1 MRVAFL
7 AALCWFAI
15 SSNPVLAD
23 VVAPITAVV
32 LYPGSATIIRTARV
46 TSDMTQVVISGLP
59 ANFDTQALRV
69 EGDSGIRVGQ
79 LAIKDVGRTEAVNP
93 AEATLEAKLQTLRDQ
108 EAAVDAEIKAA
119 EIVKAFLERLGGDG
133 SSATDKHGT
142 PVPLA
147 GVIDAIGRGANDSLG
162 RIQRATIQKREISK
176 KIGAQERD
184 LKRLRSGAR
193 DTRTVTV
200 SLAAERAGKLRLS
213 YQVSNAGWKPA
224 YRAELDSNAATVALE
239 RLAMVSQKASEDWNG
254 VKLILSTGQPR
265 LSPQAREPQPWLL
278 HYTPPTMSGAGT
290 APMAFAAQAAPA
302 PAPAA
307 MRARAPQAS
316 NESAEPPY
324 VPPTF
329 QTQGTFATEFELPSP
344 VNLPADG
351 REVSLVLN
359 KQTLAVKQRILV
371 APRTDKTG
379 FVTAE
384 ADRPE
389 GVWPEGTMQ
398 LFRDGSYVGVSHW
411 NPSTSARFK
420 LSFGRDELL
429 RVTADKFAENS
440 GTTGVFD
447 KQTQRKIADV
457 FGLTNMHKVAV
468 DVIVLESSPVSTSDE
483 IKVQATFDPKPTVEA
498 WEERRGVIAWEKT
511 MAPGETAKFGVSYSI
526 EYPKTGFVSGLR

>member
-7 AALCWFAI
+7 AALSWFAI

-46 TSDMTQVVISGLP
+46 TPDMTQVVISGLP

-69 EGDSGIRVGQ
+69 EGDPGIRVGQ

-133 SSATDKHGT
+133 SSATEKHGT

-200 SLAAERAGKLRLS
+200 SLAAERAGKLRLY

-278 HYTPPTMSGAGT
+278 HYTPPAVQGAG
-290 APMAFAAQAAPA
+290 MASMAS

-307 MRARAPQAS
+307 RAAPVAMRARVAQAS
-316 NESAEPPY
+316 DESAEPPY

-329 QTQGTFATEFELPSP
+329 QTQSTFATEFELPSP

-351 REVSLVLN
+351 REISLVLN
-359 KQTLAVKQRILV
+359 KQTLAVKQRILIV
-371 APRTDKTG
+371 PRIDKAG

-384 ADRPE
+384 MDRPE
-389 GVWPEGTMQ
+389 GVWPEGAMQ
-398 LFRDGSYVGVSHW
+398 LIRDGSYVGVSHW
-411 NPSTSARFK
+411 SPSASARFQ
-420 LSFGRDELL
+420 LSFGRDDLL
-429 RVTADKFAENS
+429 RVTVDKVAENS

-447 KQTQRKIADV
+447 KQTQRQIADV
-457 FGLTNMHKVAV
+457 FGLTNMHKVPV
-468 DVIVLESSPVSTSDE
+468 GVIVLESSPVSTSDE

-498 WEERRGVIAWEKT
+498 WEQRRGVIAWEKNV
-511 MAPGETAKFGVSYSI
+511 APGETAKFGVSYSI